1 MPLFGDMMI
10 GPFNYVQKMKNY
22 DPNNW
27 PKCASSNIVGSQ
39 QTFVSQMPANRQ
51 KHTEVICEF
60 LLSIP
65 GSITEVEE
73 FCFLYD
79 IYCYVFYF
87 SALCIFKH
95 GKGIKDVRWALARPG

>member
-79 IYCYVFYF
+79 IYLLDPTLL
-87 SALCIFKH
+87 LCLLLQCSLHF
-95 GKGIKDVRWALARPG
+95 